1 MEEIYASWSR
11 VLVDVD
17 FIKLSMDLEL
27 DIWAVQVTKMIRIM
41 LFRKMQ
47 ISNSKV

>member
-11 VLVDVD
+11 VSVDVD
-17 FIKLSMDLEL
+17 FIKLWTVSEL
-27 DIWAVQVTKMIRIM
+27 DIWADRVIKMIRIM